1 MVLSGYQLH
10 YVSRLPFVV
19 IWRILFKIREIQ
31 NTSTL
36 LNLNVLPL
44 LPQPFLDMHLSS
56 LSLSRVSLLPIFI
69 TENKLKILVVL
80 YYSKIMCGFSTVE
93 LLTSYGYS
101 LSIFIPISFA
111 WMIPFEFIR
120 WTLVII
126 GAVISG
132 SVVCLPIWQGLKEG
146 FGCSNRNINIHLS
159 KI

>member
-1 MVLSGYQLH
+1 MVLFGYQWL
-10 YVSRLPFVV
+10 YVSRLPFVA

-36 LNLNVLPL
+36 PNLNVLPL

-56 LSLSRVSLLPIFI
+56 HSLSRVSLLPTFI
-69 TENKLKILVVL
+69 TENEKILVVL